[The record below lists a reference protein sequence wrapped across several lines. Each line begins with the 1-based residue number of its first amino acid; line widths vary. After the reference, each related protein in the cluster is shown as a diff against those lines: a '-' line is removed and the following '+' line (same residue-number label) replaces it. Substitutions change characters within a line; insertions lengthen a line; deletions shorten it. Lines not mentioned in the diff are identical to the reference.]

1 MDMALNT
8 LRARQNAEMENLK
21 KRNKTHKDEQ
31 LKDRKIQED
40 TIKHKYENNVNE
52 LKVLQEKECLAFKG

>member
-31 LKDRKIQED
+31 LKDRKILED
-40 TIKHKYENNVNE
+40 TIKHKYENNLNE

>member
-1 MDMALNT
+1 MALNT

-31 LKDRKIQED
+31 LKDRKILED
-40 TIKHKYENNVNE
+40 TIKHKYENNLNE